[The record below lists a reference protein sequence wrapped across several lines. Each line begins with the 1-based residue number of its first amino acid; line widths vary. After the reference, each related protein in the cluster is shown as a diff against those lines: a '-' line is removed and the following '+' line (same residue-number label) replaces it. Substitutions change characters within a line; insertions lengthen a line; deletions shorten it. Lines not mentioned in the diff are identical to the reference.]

1 MRERRIEVKMVIWVI
16 GVYILIQ
23 LPITWKGFLLT
34 LVLPYIGL
42 VVSKVL
48 YLLKN
53 QTEPIHYGN
62 LFNRR
67 ERWVMVGA
75 VLFYAILRVIAP
87 KTYFLMY
94 IAGNLIILTM
104 ILTVLLNYAV
114 AIDTHLIKYIKD
126 RYNKRKSNSTNKED
140 DKT

>member
-1 MRERRIEVKMVIWVI
+1 MRETRIEVKVVLWVI
-16 GVYILIQ
+16 GVFILIQ
-23 LPITWKGFLLT
+23 LPLTWKGFLLT

-42 VVSKVL
+42 VVAKVL

-53 QTEPIHYGN
+53 QTEPIDYGN

-67 ERWVMVGA
+67 ERRWMIGA

-87 KTYFLMY
+87 KTYFIMY
-94 IAGNLIILTM
+94 LAGNLIILTM
-104 ILTVLLNYAV
+104 ILTVILSYAM
-114 AIDTHLIKYIKD
+114 AIDTHIFKGIKD
-126 RYNKRKSNSTNKED
+126 SYNRKKTNSTNKED